1 MGCKCA
7 EMLKSPASRPTH
19 LPAGVELGL
28 MRTGHPLSMTR
39 SITAK
44 LFLAVLA
51 TAAFAV
57 LAMGFAAHWSFERG
71 FLGYV
76 NEQAAV
82 RMDAVLPRVVEAY
95 RQHGTWDYFRGRPD
109 EWRQL
114 VRPVRRAEI
123 APVGPGGASSP
134 PMSDLTGAVIRLTLL
149 DEQGAVVV
157 GFPQIGPEALRR
169 PVVVEGRTVGWLA
182 QVPFQTVS
190 AQGDVRFQRSQARA
204 SWMIGA
210 VCMGMAAVIAW
221 WAARFLLRPMQRV
234 AQATHALAAGD
245 YSQRVEPAGHDEV
258 GQLARDFNRMAE
270 TLERN
275 ERARREF
282 MADISHELRT
292 PLAILHGELEAMQ
305 DGVRTPGPAG
315 LASLQAEVAT
325 MTRLVND
332 LHEVSLAQV
341 GAHSYRLF
349 ELDLVGVAQTAI
361 EGFRPRAEE
370 RPLTVQAHWPAEALP
385 VLGDE
390 ARLRQLLG
398 NLLENALRYTDPGGT
413 VRLTLSREG
422 RQARLDLMDSAPGV
436 PPSDLPRLFER
447 FYRQDRS
454 RNRATGGSGL
464 GLAICRAIAEGHQGS
479 IQAQASPWGGVWIT
493 VLLPLGD

>member
-1 MGCKCA
+1 MI
-7 EMLKSPASRPTH
+7 
-19 LPAGVELGL
+19 
-28 MRTGHPLSMTR
+28 R
-39 SITAK
+39 SITVK

-95 RQHGTWDYFRGRPD
+95 RQHGSWDYFRHRPD

-114 VRPVRRAEI
+114 VRPVRRAEL
-123 APVGPGGASSP
+123 PPPGPAGTSAP

-149 DEQGAVVV
+149 DEKGAVVV

-169 PVVVEGRTVGWLA
+169 PVVVDGRTVGWLA
-182 QVPFQTVS
+182 QLPFQAVS

-204 SWMIGA
+204 SWIIGA

-221 WAARFLLRPMQRV
+221 WAARFLLRPMRRV

-245 YSQRVEPAGHDEV
+245 YARRVEPSGDDEV

-332 LHEVSLAQV
+332 LHEVSLAKV

-349 ELDLVGVAQTAI
+349 ELDLVAVAQTAV
-361 EGFRPRAEE
+361 EGFRPRAEQ
-370 RPLTVQAHWPAEALP
+370 RPLTVEVDWPDAPLRVE
-385 VLGDE
+385 GDE

-398 NLLENALRYTDPGGT
+398 NLLENSLRYTDPGGT
-413 VRLTLSREG
+413 VKLRLSCDG
-422 RQARLDLMDSAPGV
+422 RHARIDLLDSAPGV
-436 PPSDLPRLFER
+436 PTADLPRLFER

-464 GLAICRAIAEGHQGS
+464 GLAICSAIVQGHQGS
-479 IQAQASPWGGVWIT
+479 IQAQASPLGGIWIT
-493 VLLPLGD
+493 VLLPLAD